1 MFPILDRLG
10 GYFIYSFT
18 AVWGIGILL
27 ALAVTW
33 RVAKPWRTPH
43 SDWWDGAMAAGLMAL
58 IGGRMG
64 YWLGQ
69 WAYFAERPSAM
80 WQVWAGGFSYTG
92 ALLGGLLGL
101 WGWCR
106 WRQRPFAHYALLLSP
121 GLALLSMAGWTACW
135 LHGCAYGAKTTLA
148 PWSANLAD
156 NYGVFAV
163 RYQTQLLGI
172 SLSLLLFM
180 ALLISIRRRPS
191 PRLFW
196 AALLGVTLIQLLIS
210 RWRGDLIGYV
220 GGAHLDTAVNLIIVL
235 ICLILLQYQ
244 PKSQADDPSSSK

>member
-1 MFPILDRLG
+1 
-10 GYFIYSFT
+10 
-18 AVWGIGILL
+18 
-27 ALAVTW
+27 
-33 RVAKPWRTPH
+33 
-43 SDWWDGAMAAGLMAL
+43 
-58 IGGRMG
+58 
-64 YWLGQ
+64 
-69 WAYFAERPSAM
+69 
-80 WQVWAGGFSYTG
+80 
-92 ALLGGLLGL
+92 
-101 WGWCR
+101 
-106 WRQRPFAHYALLLSP
+106 
-121 GLALLSMAGWTACW
+121 MAGWTACW